1 MDENDNLA
9 LPVPHLDEWCVR
21 QEFSHAAGCVWVLAR
36 SAEEARRRA
45 VPVLRNVFP
54 TSPRA
59 GPVETF
65 PRTEYPERAG
75 PRDFTAG
82 VRLES

>member
-1 MDENDNLA
+1 MTSDSQRNNL
-9 LPVPHLDEWCVR
+9 
-21 QEFSHAAGCVWVLAR
+21 HA
-36 SAEEARRRA
+36 EKARRRA

-75 PRDFTAG
+75 PRDFTAD

>member
-1 MDENDNLA
+1 MDEDGNLA
-9 LPVPHLDEWCVR
+9 LPVPQLGEWCVR
-21 QEFSHAAGCVWVLAR
+21 QEFGHAAGCVWILAR

-54 TSPRA
+54 TSPPT
-59 GPVETF
+59 GQVEVF
-65 PRTEYPERAG
+65 PRTEYQSRAG

-82 VRLES
+82 VRLVS